1 MEGLPANAGI
11 NTVTNYINGLKNVI
25 SSHKSG
31 EMAFFL
37 EKQKQIITQNLVKGE
52 DAVYTMTI
60 KITDKKL
67 VALKSRKN
75 V

>member
-1 MEGLPANAGI
+1 MVIDVTDMEGLPANAGI

-37 EKQKQIITQNLVKGE
+37 EKQIITQNLVKGE
-52 DAVYTMTI
+52 DALTVMI
-60 KITDKKL
+60 RRSGL
-67 VALKSRKN
+67 
-75 V
+75 

>member
-1 MEGLPANAGI
+1 M
-11 NTVTNYINGLKNVI
+11 TNCINGLKNAI
-25 SSHKSG
+25 SSQKSG

-37 EKQKQIITQNLVKGE
+37 EKQIITQNLVKGE